1 MSLENQD
8 EKGFVERCLEDI
20 ENNPDLYDAL
30 GGDTERFEVD
40 HDEHKLLPESYS
52 SSSK

>member
-1 MSLENQD
+1 MSVEQE

-20 ENNPDLYDAL
+20 ENNPELYDAL
-30 GGDTERFEVD
+30 GGDTGRFEVD
-40 HDEHKLLPESYS
+40 HDEYDLLPEGYS